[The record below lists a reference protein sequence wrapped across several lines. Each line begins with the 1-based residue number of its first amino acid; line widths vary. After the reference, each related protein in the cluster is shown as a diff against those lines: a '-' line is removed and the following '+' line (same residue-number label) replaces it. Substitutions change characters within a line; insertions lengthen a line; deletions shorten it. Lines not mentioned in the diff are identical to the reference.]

1 MHSSY
6 SFYVSNSTDLLKSAV
21 WFHGLSFLRD
31 PHVLQCVCVGG
42 IPYVY
47 PVEGE
52 HVIWHEEFRGEL
64 HHQTRRAVL
73 PHREDGFVGVVGQTG
88 EVLALLL
95 RQHGGQRRHT

>member
-1 MHSSY
+1 MCLNPPLG
-6 SFYVSNSTDLLKSAV
+6 FTVCP
-21 WFHGLSFLRD
+21 FLRD
-31 PHVLQCVCVGG
+31 PHVLQWGG

-73 PHREDGFVGVVGQTG
+73 PHREDGFVGVAGQTG